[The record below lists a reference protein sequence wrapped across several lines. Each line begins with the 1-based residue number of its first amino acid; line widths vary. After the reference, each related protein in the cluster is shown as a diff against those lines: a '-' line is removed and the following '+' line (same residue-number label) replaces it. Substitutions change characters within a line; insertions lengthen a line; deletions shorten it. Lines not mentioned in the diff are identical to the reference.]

1 MLCLPERRDVTTSRR
16 EKADV
21 CKATEETAGTGLAMV
36 FLGTRGSSRS
46 SSGDH
51 FKHRIA
57 QERAKGREISE
68 ITEEKSDLALCD
80 I

>member
-1 MLCLPERRDVTTSRR
+1 M
-16 EKADV
+16 
-21 CKATEETAGTGLAMV
+21 GLAMV

-57 QERAKGREISE
+57 QKRAKGREISE